1 MGGSRGTPARE
12 TPRTRDGDD
21 RGTARREP
29 RSTPRRDGGEGVGM
43 SGLGSYRAHIFDEP
57 RGFLHDTVRLIVR
70 GPIGEVGMADGTWTV
85 IPEGEDIPEGAGW
98 EFPRA
103 AIEEIARAIADW
115 QGDTSH
121 ADTEGRIFREWLNA

>member
-1 MGGSRGTPARE
+1 MCRGC
-12 TPRTRDGDD
+12 
-21 RGTARREP
+21 
-29 RSTPRRDGGEGVGM
+29 EGAGM

-57 RGFLHDTVRLIVR
+57 RGFLHNTVRLVIR

-85 IPEGEDIPEGAGW
+85 IPEGEDIPENAGW

-115 QGDTSH
+115 QVHTSH
-121 ADTEGRIFREWLNA
+121 ADTEARILREWLTAERTRVDLVLDRRP

>member
-1 MGGSRGTPARE
+1 
-12 TPRTRDGDD
+12 
-21 RGTARREP
+21 
-29 RSTPRRDGGEGVGM
+29 M

-57 RGFLHDTVRLIVR
+57 RGFLHDTVRLVIR

-115 QGDTSH
+115 QGHTSH
-121 ADTEGRIFREWLNA
+121 TDTEARILREWLAAERTRVDLVLDRRP